1 MTAYLNLMFEIFKF
15 LVMGAV
21 IFAIFIGCV
30 GLTQHVLVRVFGSP
44 EGTVEKSDFEVASI
58 FIGLV
63 LAGIIIV
70 PPIIVFVPP
79 YENPEATKAAKAC
92 RDAAFAEGQSAAENG
107 IPCEACPYG
116 FNKQRYSITA
126 TAEYSAWMRGWTA
139 KTIELKKGTK

>member
-1 MTAYLNLMFEIFKF
+1 MTAYLNLMLEIFKF
-15 LVMGAV
+15 LVMGSV

-44 EGTVEKSDFEVASI
+44 EGTVEKSGFEVASM

-92 RDAAFAEGQSAAENG
+92 RDAAFAEGQTAAENG